1 MQARENDYDVAVL
14 GAGVF
19 GVCTAWYLRQAGQRV
34 LLVDPYGPASARA
47 SSGGETRVVRAS
59 YGGDEIYSRYA
70 KRALLLWKQIFQQL
84 GCPDLLRSSGVLWL
98 HRPESAVGAQSLAVL
113 AALDIAHE
121 RLDHADLHQRYPQLR
136 LPESIWAILE
146 PEGGALLARR
156 AVQQLAAELQRGGVI
171 FYRAAIAAVRGSGR
185 LDAVV
190 DTAGVAIRARNF
202 VFACGPWLGKVLP
215 DLLAGRIFPTRQEVY
230 YFGTPAADS
239 RFTIEAMPVWLD
251 FDRDY
256 YGIPDI
262 DGRGFKIAHDVHGGP
277 IDPDLAERGA
287 SPERI
292 AAARSFL
299 GQRFPALAD
308 APLIGAEVCQYEN
321 TSSGD
326 LIVDRHPQIDNAW
339 IVGGGSG
346 HGFKHG
352 PAIGEH
358 AAQRVLGR
366 AAAEPR
372 FALAGK
378 LARQDRQVH

>member
-1 MQARENDYDVAVL
+1 MQASDNDYDVAVL

-19 GVCTAWYLRQAGQRV
+19 GVWTAWHLHRAGQRV
-34 LLVDPYGPASARA
+34 LLVDPYGPANARA
-47 SSGGETRVVRAS
+47 SSGGETRVIRAS
-59 YGGDEIYSRYA
+59 YGADEIYSRYA
-70 KRALLLWKQIFQQL
+70 QRALQLWKQSFQQL
-84 GCPDLLRSSGVLWL
+84 GCQELLRSSGVLWL
-98 HRPESAVGAQSLAVL
+98 HRPESAAGAQSLAVL
-113 AALDIAHE
+113 SALDIAHE
-121 RLDHADLHQRYPQLR
+121 RLDHAALHQRYPQLR
-136 LPESIWAILE
+136 LPDPIWAILE

-156 AVQQLAAELQRGGVI
+156 AVQRLTAELQRNGVGMQ
-171 FYRAAIAAVRGSGR
+171 RAAVAAVRGSGR
-185 LDAVV
+185 LDAVI
-190 DTAGVAIRARNF
+190 DTTGAAIRARQF

-215 DLLAGRIFPTRQEVY
+215 DLLAQRIFPTRQEVY
-230 YFGTPAADS
+230 YFGTPAADP
-239 RFTIEAMPVWLD
+239 RFTIEAMPIWLD

-262 DGRGFKIAHDVHGGP
+262 EGRGFKIAHDVHGGP

-292 AAARSFL
+292 AAARIFL
-299 GQRFPALAD
+299 GQRFPELAD
-308 APLIGAEVCQYEN
+308 APLLGAEVCQYEN

-358 AAQRVLGR
+358 AAQRVLGN
-366 AAAEPR
+366 AEPESR
-372 FALAGK
+372 FALASK
-378 LARQDRQVH
+378 LGTQQRQVH

>member
-1 MQARENDYDVAVL
+1 MQARENDYDVAVI

-19 GVCTAWYLRQAGQRV
+19 GVWTAWYLHQAGQRV

-47 SSGGETRVVRAS
+47 SSGGETRVIRAS
-59 YGGDEIYSRYA
+59 YGADEIYSRYA
-70 KRALLLWKQIFQQL
+70 KRALQLWKQIFQRL
-84 GCPDLLRSSGVLWL
+84 SCPDLLRSSGVLWL
-98 HRPESAVGAQSLAVL
+98 HRPESSVGAQSLAAL

-121 RLDHADLHQRYPQLR
+121 RLDHAALQQRYPQLH
-136 LPESIWAILE
+136 LPESIWGILE

-156 AVQQLAAELQRGGVI
+156 AVQKLTAELQRGGVI

-190 DTAGVAIRARNF
+190 DTTGAAIRARNF

-215 DLLAGRIFPTRQEVY
+215 DQLGERIFPTRQEVY

-262 DGRGFKIAHDVHGGP
+262 EGRGFKIAHDVHGGP
-277 IDPDLAERGA
+277 IDPDLGERSA
-287 SPERI
+287 SPDRI

-299 GQRFPALAD
+299 GERFPALAR
-308 APLIGAEVCQYEN
+308 APLLGAEVCQYEN

-358 AAQRVLGR
+358 AAQRVLGN
-366 AAAEPR
+366 AEPEPR
-372 FALAGK
+372 FALASK
-378 LARQDRQVH
+378 LGTQQRQVH